1 MIEIS
6 KLKGKIVI
14 TEDSFHVGEISEA
27 IMDDNWKITFI
38 HVKLTKEATDEL
50 GFQKPIF
57 GHIIIS
63 LPISYIKGLGDV
75 ITLNKKRLELDKIP
89 EFIIE

>member
-6 KLKGKIVI
+6 ELRGKIVI
-14 TEDSFHVGEISEA
+14 TEDSFNVGEISEA

-38 HVKLTKEATDEL
+38 HVKLTKEATDDL
-50 GFQKPIF
+50 GFKKPMF

-63 LPISYIKGLGDV
+63 LPIGYVKGFGDV
-75 ITLNKKRLELDKIP
+75 ITLNKKRLELDEIP
-89 EFIIE
+89 EFKSV